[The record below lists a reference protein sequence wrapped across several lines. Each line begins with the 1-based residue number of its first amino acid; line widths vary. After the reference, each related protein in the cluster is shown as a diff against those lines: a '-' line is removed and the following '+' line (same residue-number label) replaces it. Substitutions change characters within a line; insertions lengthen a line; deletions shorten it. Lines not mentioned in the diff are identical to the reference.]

1 MRPTSERREADRP
14 QSRRGPDGAD
24 RPRRARPQQGGWG
37 RLGLRCLNSRT
48 DARRRSA
55 ASGRRASGPRGRGAG
70 RAWDALAPRGAGRAQ
85 RQSSSAGWS
94 RRSRPRASG
103 QISAGRIPLDIH
115 VKFSR
120 KGLACSRAGGSWRK
134 TWSRE
139 FSRRARSPPLPERR
153 CWPHRARP
161 RPPSP
166 SRHPR
171 SSQRSRPP
179 ALSPCIGATG
189 AEDGAAGGIAD
200 GDGTAAGIA
209 DGHGMAAGI
218 AGEGVRV
225 IMASDRPGA
234 AGGPRGVSAAAD
246 GSEGRNR
253 RGSAARS
260 GATPPFSPSARR
272 KSRSS
277 R

>member
-1 MRPTSERREADRP
+1 MAGQTPVVTLPPVEDERRAPAGEAQDERGTRLRP
-14 QSRRGPDGAD
+14 AAQGALNGKVRPPDGRGGHDPVRRGKF
-24 RPRRARPQQGGWG
+24 RQGE
-37 RLGLRCLNSRT
+37 
-48 DARRRSA
+48 
-55 ASGRRASGPRGRGAG
+55 
-70 RAWDALAPRGAGRAQ
+70 
-85 RQSSSAGWS
+85 
-94 RRSRPRASG
+94 
-103 QISAGRIPLDIH
+103 IPLDIH

-200 GDGTAAGIA
+200 GDGAAGGIADGDGTAAGIA

-234 AGGPRGVSAAAD
+234 AGGPRGVSAAVG
-246 GSEGRNR
+246 GSEARNR
-253 RGSAARS
+253 RESAARS
-260 GATPPFSPSARR
+260 GATPPSSPSARR
-272 KSRSS
+272 KSRSL